1 MSLIMVK
8 LAHFVLKVIM
18 LITLLENVEK
28 QPKMILLKT
37 AKFTSWLKNVS
48 YVMMGF
54 T

>member
-1 MSLIMVK
+1 MSLIMAK
-8 LAHFVLKVIM
+8 LVHFVLKVIM